1 MAVCRPTALA
11 AATASGS
18 TRFALSARLTAHNAF
33 YRELR
38 APSSAAND
46 LWVAQIGTEQT
57 PFYICQV
64 QWLKL
69 YTCFNRF
76 FKIGPPCSAK

>member
-38 APSSAAND
+38 ASSSAANN
-46 LWVAQIGTEQT
+46 LWVTLIGTEET
-57 PFYICQV
+57 PFYIYQV
-64 QWLKL
+64 YWAAIVHML
-69 YTCFNRF
+69 
-76 FKIGPPCSAK
+76 